1 MNTINIEANE
11 IDALIDSIEFSLC
24 SDKQGTW
31 HIVNLDGEVCFSS
44 SSEDEAIR
52 EIETNFITP
61 EQMEAVRI
69 RNEVWADMAAEDR
82 ANRALSCDH
91 YAGF

>member
-1 MNTINIEANE
+1 MSTINIEATD
-11 IDALIDSIEFSLC
+11 IDALIDSIEFSLVC
-24 SDKQGTW
+24 DKQGIW
-31 HIVNLDGEVCFSS
+31 HIVDLDGEVCFSS
-44 SSEDEAIR
+44 CTESEAIL
-52 EIETNFITP
+52 EIETNYITP

-69 RNEVWADMAAEDR
+69 QHEVWAEIDAEDR